1 MKRSIVLMALLLALA
16 SCATAPSP
24 TPGTTSSPMPGRDPV
39 PVPSPSTP
47 GSERAA
53 VPSPVPGTRTPSRA
67 AATPT
72 IVDSLP
78 SREALAVLNTIP
90 EPLAPGE
97 RLAAP
102 SRAALAADTT
112 RAAAADSAAAD
123 SSAVPAVAPGDSV
136 QVPTPAPTRPLGDR
150 PGSLTRGPDSLAT
163 GSGGTPPPAGPTP
176 PATPGGPTA
185 RPAPL
190 PPDSCWRIQVAAPP
204 EADKARG
211 LREAAQSQLLVAMVI
226 ETEAGLHK
234 VRTRD
239 CLGAAAADLLRR
251 RAQAAGFA
259 GAFRFK
265 GGPK

>member
-1 MKRSIVLMALLLALA
+1 MKRSIVLVAVSLTLA
-16 SCATAPSP
+16 SCATVPGP

-39 PVPSPSTP
+39 PVPPPASTP
-47 GSERAA
+47 TSERAA
-53 VPSPVPGTRTPSRA
+53 VPSPVPGGTRTPPRA

-78 SREALAVLNTIP
+78 SREALALLNTIP

-123 SSAVPAVAPGDSV
+123 STAAPAVAAGDSI
-136 QVPTPAPTRPLGDR
+136 QVPTPVPTRPLGDR
-150 PGSLTRGPDSLAT
+150 PGSLMRSPDSLAT
-163 GSGGTPPPAGPTP
+163 GS
-176 PATPGGPTA
+176 AT

-204 EADKARG
+204 EAEKARA
-211 LREAAQSQLLVAMVI
+211 LREVAQSQLLVAMVI
-226 ETEAGLHK
+226 EIEAGLNK
-234 VRTRD
+234 VRSRD
-239 CLGAAAADLLRR
+239 CLGATAADLLRR
-251 RAQAAGFA
+251 RAQAAGFS